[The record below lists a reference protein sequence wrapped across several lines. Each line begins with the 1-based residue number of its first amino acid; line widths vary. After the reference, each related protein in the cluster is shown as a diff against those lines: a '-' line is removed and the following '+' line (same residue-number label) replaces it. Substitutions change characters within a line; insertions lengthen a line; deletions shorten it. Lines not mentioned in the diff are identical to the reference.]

1 MSEYEGQPLK
11 DMNPFSNN
19 RPKLTASERIRNK
32 RDAAIYE
39 ALISAGVQAESFSG

>member
-39 ALISAGVQAESFSG
+39 AEKKQFQENK